1 MSTHEPNTT
10 IYCYVLFIKH
20 IMRSKWQ
27 LGVYSFLVS
36 GNMKLLPVFKKVI
49 TGILHLFC
57 KHSTSVRAQLV
68 FPTKN
73 KHQYERGRVKKET
86 TVLSSYRKL
95 HFLHSF
101 VLSKMRIM

>member
-20 IMRSKWQ
+20 IMRSKWP
-27 LGVYSFLVS
+27 FLVS

-57 KHSTSVRAQLV
+57 KHSTSARAQLV
-68 FPTKN
+68 SPTKN
-73 KHQYERGRVKKET
+73 KHQYERGRGKEKT

-95 HFLHSF
+95 HFLHSL